1 MMVTPPTLRRLAT
14 ICLGTVLS
22 LALAACFVMPGKFAS
37 SLDLRKDGHFT
48 YAYKGEIFLFGL
60 SKLAQM
66 GKSGTDEFAPWSC
79 YAESKDAEDGATERE
94 CTKDELAEQR
104 AEWEDSQKAAA
115 EKRKK
120 DAEEMKAVFGGID
133 PSDPKA
139 AEELAIRLRR
149 QAGWKSVTYKGDG
162 IYDVDF
168 VISGHLDYDFN
179 FPTMERMPSFTA
191 FVVANRRADG
201 TVRIEAPAF
210 APGTGGGPLGGLG
223 ALGALAALGKKG
235 DDNKD
240 MPNLP
245 KLDGTFTLTTDGQIL
260 TNNTD
265 EGPIKDAAGQKL
277 SWTISPLTTAA
288 PVALIK
294 LGN

>member
-1 MMVTPPTLRRLAT
+1 MIQPPALRRLAS
-14 ICLGTVLS
+14 IGLAAVLS

-37 SLDLRKDGHFT
+37 SLDLRKDGRFT

-66 GKSGTDEFAPWSC
+66 GQSSNDEFTQSTC
-79 YAESKDAEDGATERE
+79 YEDDDTTERT
-94 CTKDELAEQR
+94 CTKDEIAQQR

-120 DAEEMKAVFGGID
+120 DAEEMKAVLGGID
-133 PSDPKA
+133 PTDPKA
-139 AEELAIRLRR
+139 AEELAARLRR

-162 IYDVDF
+162 VYDVDF
-168 VISGHLDYDFN
+168 AISGHLDYDFN

-191 FVVANRRADG
+191 FVVLNRRADG
-201 TVRIEAPAF
+201 TVRFEAPAF
-210 APGTGGGPLGGLG
+210 ATGSGGGAMGG
-223 ALGALAALGKKG
+223 LGALAALGGKG
-235 DDNKD
+235 EDKE
-240 MPNLP
+240 MGNLP

-265 EGPIKDAAGQKL
+265 DGPLKDPAGQKL
-277 SWTISPLTTAA
+277 SWTISPRTTAA

>member
-1 MMVTPPTLRRLAT
+1 MMIQSPALRRLAA
-14 ICLGTVLS
+14 IGLAAVMS

-37 SLDLRKDGHFT
+37 SLDLRKDGRFT

-66 GKSGTDEFAPWSC
+66 GQSAEGEFAPSTC
-79 YAESKDAEDGATERE
+79 YADDSESTERD
-94 CTKDELAEQR
+94 CTKDEIAQQR
-104 AEWEDSQKAAA
+104 AEWEDSRKAAA
-115 EKRKK
+115 DKRKK
-120 DAEEMKAVFGGID
+120 DAEEMKAVLGGID
-133 PSDPKA
+133 PTDPKA
-139 AEELAIRLRR
+139 AEELAARLRR
-149 QAGWKSVTYKGDG
+149 QAGWKSVIYKGDG

-168 VISGHLDYDFN
+168 AISGHLDYDFN
-179 FPTMERMPSFTA
+179 FPTMERMPSFTS

-210 APGTGGGPLGGLG
+210 AAGAGGGAMSG
-223 ALGALAALGKKG
+223 LGALAAMSGKG

-240 MPNLP
+240 VPNLP
-245 KLDGTFTLTTDGQIL
+245 TLDGTFTLTTDGQIL

-265 EGPIKDAAGQKL
+265 EGPLKDAAGQKL
-277 SWTISPLTTAA
+277 SWTISPRTTAA